1 MENPQ
6 PSANLNYCLVCVQFR
21 GRMWVA
27 FNDLYHYWL
36 RYGPSLWKH
45 SPKL

>member
-27 FNDLYHYWL
+27 FSEH
-36 RYGPSLWKH
+36 RSLLVKIW
-45 SPKL
+45 PVPMET